1 VGNGSKDLILFGPPG
16 AGKGTQAAGLSKTT
30 GLPHIATGDMF
41 RAHIAAGTP
50 LGGEAKRFLDRGD
63 LVPDDVTTRMLADR
77 LDEADATDGF
87 ILDGFPRTLQQA
99 GALDDLLAE
108 RGRSIAAIL
117 SLEVGED
124 EIVRRLS
131 GRLVCRASSHP
142 YHETDA
148 PPRVPGV
155 CDIDGSELYRR
166 PDDEEDVVRRRY
178 REVYLGQTEPVL
190 ARARERGIP
199 VVTIDGAQDVEA
211 VARDLRQAVEA
222 LPAAAR

>member
-1 VGNGSKDLILFGPPG
+1 
-16 AGKGTQAAGLSKTT
+16 
-30 GLPHIATGDMF
+30 
-41 RAHIAAGTP
+41 

-77 LDEADATDGF
+77 LDQADATDGF

>member
-1 VGNGSKDLILFGPPG
+1 VSKDLILFGPPG
-16 AGKGTQAAGLSKTT
+16 AGKGTQAAGLSEAT

-41 RAHIAAGTP
+41 RAHIADGTP
-50 LGGEAKRFLDRGD
+50 LGREAKGYLDSGT
-63 LVPDDVTTRMLADR
+63 LVPDDVTIRMLAER
-77 LDEADATDGF
+77 LDEQDAAAGF
-87 ILDGFPRTLQQA
+87 ILDGFPRTVEQA
-99 GALDDLLAE
+99 NALEELLAE
-108 RGRSIAAIL
+108 RARAISAIL

-148 PPRVPGV
+148 PPKVAGV

-178 REVYLGQTEPVL
+178 RDVYLRQTEPVL
-190 ARARERGIP
+190 AWAQEAGIP
-199 VVTIDGAQDVEA
+199 VVAIDGAQDRDA
-211 VARDLRQAVEA
+211 VARDLHEAVES
-222 LPAAAR
+222 LPAVAP